1 MTHTEQHM
9 TKQNQKQLDRA
20 YAQGFT
26 AYLRAL
32 AVIHRSSS
40 TRTQR
45 EIMSIIDGGGEFEP
59 SMMAYF
65 QWRNGALIHRSEA

>member
-1 MTHTEQHM
+1 MN
-9 TKQNQKQLDRA
+9 KQNQKQLDRA

-40 TRTQR
+40 ARTQR
-45 EIMSIIDGGGEFEP
+45 EIMAIINGGGDEFEP
-59 SMMAYF
+59 SMMAHF
-65 QWRNGALIHRSEA
+65 QLRNGALIHGSEA

>member
-1 MTHTEQHM
+1 M

-26 AYLRAL
+26 AYLRCL

-45 EIMSIIDGGGEFEP
+45 EIDAIIKGDGEFQVD
-59 SMMAYF
+59 MGDHF
-65 QWRNGALIHRSEA
+65 VRVNGALLHRSEA